1 MKYYIIIFFLFLV
14 SCQHQETKEKY
25 QKFDIKQEKITVDMT
40 FKEVSKILGKPEFI
54 NIHKYDSIFVCK
66 YNYGNLDGYR
76 YSIGFS
82 KDSLVIWKGYE
93 N

>member
-1 MKYYIIIFFLFLV
+1 MKYYIIISFFIFI
-14 SCQHQETKEKY
+14 SCQHQEAKEKY
-25 QKFDIKQEKITVDMT
+25 QKFDKKQKTIKIDMT
-40 FKEVSKILGKPEFI
+40 FQEVTKILETPEFI
-54 NIHKYDSIFVCK
+54 NFHKSDSTFVCN

-82 KDSLVIWKGYE
+82 KDSLVIWKKYE